1 MSNIDKAV
9 IDELF
14 SDVEEVKLRHSDEEV
29 QNAAT
34 NGADRMRALRD
45 QIAIAKENLAAVQ
58 AEAMALRNSQED
70 LYEDLDFTQQ
80 SVHDGPA
87 NRLTRQAEDLEATAD
102 ELYSAIDALS
112 YILLF
117 RFKEV

>member
-1 MSNIDKAV
+1 MMDTAV

-29 QNAAT
+29 QNAAAD
-34 NGADRMRALRD
+34 GAARMRALKE
-45 QIAIAKENLAAVQ
+45 QIAVAKENLAAVQ

-80 SVHDGPA
+80 SVRDGA
-87 NRLTRQAEDLEATAD
+87 ASDLTRQAEDLEATAE

-112 YILLF
+112 NILLF

>member
-1 MSNIDKAV
+1 MDKAV

-14 SDVEEVKLRHSDEEV
+14 SDVEEVKFRHSDEEV
-29 QNAAT
+29 QEAAAK
-34 NGADRMRALRD
+34 GSERMSALRD
-45 QIAIAKENLAAVQ
+45 QIAVAKENLAAIQ
-58 AEAMALRNSQED
+58 AEAMALRNRQED

-80 SVHDGPA
+80 SARGGAADA
-87 NRLTRQAEDLEATAD
+87 LTRQAEDLEQTAD

-112 YILLF
+112 NILLF

>member
-1 MSNIDKAV
+1 MDKAV

-14 SDVEEVKLRHSDEEV
+14 SDAEEVKYRHSDEEV

-34 NGADRMRALRD
+34 DGAERMRALKER
-45 QIAIAKENLAAVQ
+45 IAVAKENLASMQ

-70 LYEDLDFTQQ
+70 LYEDLDFAQQ
-80 SVHDGPA
+80 SAPNGAAID
-87 NRLTRQAEDLEATAD
+87 LTRQAEDLEATAE
-102 ELYSAIDALS
+102 ELYSAIEALS
-112 YILLF
+112 NILLF